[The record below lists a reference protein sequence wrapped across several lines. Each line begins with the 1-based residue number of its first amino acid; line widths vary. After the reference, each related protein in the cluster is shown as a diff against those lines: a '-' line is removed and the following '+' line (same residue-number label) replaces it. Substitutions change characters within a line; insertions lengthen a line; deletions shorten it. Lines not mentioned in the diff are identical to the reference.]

1 MVTSGQIMDG
11 KIIMASP
18 SAARMYRIESPHE
31 MIGLNANSFYKNP
44 EDRNYVLGE
53 LKKHGTIQDNE
64 LEALRNDG
72 TSFWVSQNAQYHY
85 DEQGNIQGTET
96 FVRDITGR
104 KRVEESLRISEE
116 RLRLAQIRGK
126 VGVWDWNTVTDELNF
141 TPELE
146 QLYGLN
152 RGKY

>member
-1 MVTSGQIMDG
+1 
-11 KIIMASP
+11 
-18 SAARMYRIESPHE
+18 

-44 EDRNYVLGE
+44 EDRNDVLEE

-85 DEQGNIQGTET
+85 DEQGHIQGTET

-146 QLYGLN
+146 QLYGLKH
-152 RGKY
+152 GKHKNI